1 MSCLA
6 SASTAS
12 STTPQ
17 ARMVPLGVK
26 QPAWRTHRVRAVVG
40 IALVTGSFIASGP
53 LVAAAA
59 GHQPTRP
66 AELRTPQPSEAPG
79 LHEASPPLD
88 DAGVL
93 KR

>member
-1 MSCLA
+1 MSSLA
-6 SASTAS
+6 PPSTAS

-17 ARMVPLGVK
+17 ARMLPLGAR
-26 QPAWRTHRVRAVVG
+26 QPAWRTHRVRAVLG

-59 GHQPTRP
+59 GQRPTRP

-79 LHEASPPLD
+79 LHEVSP
-88 DAGVL
+88 G
-93 KR
+93 R